1 MANALL
7 KGTFS
12 SEDVTKY
19 LPGDNFSRCK
29 TGSVKAATLKKNK
42 TGDPSQQFAL
52 VYFIGGKKSKK
63 SRKDKLS
70 LKAVSAYAR
79 AITGRG
85 FLAGVLA

>member
-1 MANALL
+1 MANALR

-52 VYFIGGKKSKK
+52 VYFIGGEKRKKNDSSSVFPEKNYT
-63 SRKDKLS
+63 
-70 LKAVSAYAR
+70 LKNFQ
-79 AITGRG
+79 T
-85 FLAGVLA
+85 LKNCN

>member
-52 VYFIGGKKSKK
+52 VYFIGGKKTKNK
-63 SRKDKLS
+63 STEIS
-70 LKAVSAYAR
+70 
-79 AITGRG
+79 
-85 FLAGVLA
+85 